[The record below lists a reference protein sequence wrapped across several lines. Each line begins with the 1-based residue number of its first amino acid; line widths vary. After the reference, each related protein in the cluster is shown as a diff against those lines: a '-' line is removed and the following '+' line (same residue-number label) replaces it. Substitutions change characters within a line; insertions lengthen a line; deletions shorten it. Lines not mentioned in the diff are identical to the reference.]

1 MLTADQISDYQRDG
15 FLVLRGQIPDA
26 DIDRLE
32 QGFARHPPN
41 DGTLADAAELTYPEP
56 GRYTLSIGCL
66 KEPDLAFAVEHP
78 AIVTPAAQLLGDE
91 PRLTAFVVYDRTPGG
106 PGIGAHHDY
115 KRWRPV
121 GSSMNWL
128 FTIVPF
134 CDYDAATGP
143 LFVAP
148 GSHRLDR
155 IHPGVERPLEVEP
168 AVRPPESAFIDPEL
182 RRGDLLLMNMHLWHK
197 AAPNTSDRHR
207 AGLFNKYAA
216 AGAPPATGSILFDDG
231 DLEFLSPAGRSLI
244 GAHSPLPLGTTR
256 GVLVREQDAGQQ
268 VFLCRGDEG
277 WHLPGGP
284 VWNERA
290 IPDWDLGNV
299 IASLRE
305 HLREQLRIETPWV
318 THLGDYD
325 EGDHRTRVYG
335 YTLPGHGFPVPYREG
350 EWVGVDDIDS
360 RLDAMAQSHDYVPDA
375 VRAWL
380 DPAPV
385 RGKGLTQA
393 QCRIDQFAY

>member
-1 MLTADQISDYQRDG
+1 
-15 FLVLRGQIPDA
+15 
-26 DIDRLE
+26 
-32 QGFARHPPN
+32 
-41 DGTLADAAELTYPEP
+41 
-56 GRYTLSIGCL
+56 
-66 KEPDLAFAVEHP
+66 
-78 AIVTPAAQLLGDE
+78 
-91 PRLTAFVVYDRTPGG
+91 
-106 PGIGAHHDY
+106 
-115 KRWRPV
+115 
-121 GSSMNWL
+121 
-128 FTIVPF
+128 
-134 CDYDAATGP
+134 
-143 LFVAP
+143 
-148 GSHRLDR
+148 
-155 IHPGVERPLEVEP
+155 
-168 AVRPPESAFIDPEL
+168 
-182 RRGDLLLMNMHLWHK
+182 
-197 AAPNTSDRHR
+197 
-207 AGLFNKYAA
+207 
-216 AGAPPATGSILFDDG
+216 
-231 DLEFLSPAGRSLI
+231 LI

-268 VFLCRGDEG
+268 VFLSRGETG

-299 IASLRE
+299 IAPLRE

-360 RLDAMAQSHDYVPDA
+360 RLDAMTESHDYVPAA